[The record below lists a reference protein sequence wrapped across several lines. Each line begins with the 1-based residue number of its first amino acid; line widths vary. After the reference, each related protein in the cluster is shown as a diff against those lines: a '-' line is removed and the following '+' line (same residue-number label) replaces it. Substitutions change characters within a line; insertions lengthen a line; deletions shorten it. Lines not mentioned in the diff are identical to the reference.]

1 VSPSARRSEGG
12 QATVELALLLPVLVL
27 LLLLAVQAA
36 LLARD
41 RVLAVHAARV
51 AGRAV
56 IVEPTAQ
63 AARAALQRQGGR
75 AAVASVDLVGDRRPG
90 EVVTVVV
97 AVPATRVPIVGRVIG
112 TSRVEERLSVL
123 VEGEG

>member
-1 VSPSARRSEGG
+1 M
-12 QATVELALLLPVLVL
+12 LPVLAL

-56 IVEPTAQ
+56 IVDPSEA
-63 AARAALQRQGGR
+63 AARAALQRHGG
-75 AAVASVDLVGDRRPG
+75 AAARASVQLQGDRTHG
-90 EVVTVVV
+90 GIVTVVV
-97 AVPATRVPIVGRVIG
+97 AVPPTRVPIVGRVVG
-112 TSRVEERLSVL
+112 RQLEERLSVL
-123 VEGEG
+123 VEGAG

>member
-1 VSPSARRSEGG
+1 M
-12 QATVELALLLPVLVL
+12 LAL

-56 IVEPTAQ
+56 IVDPSEA
-63 AARAALQRQGGR
+63 AARAALQRHGG
-75 AAVASVDLVGDRRPG
+75 AAARASVQLQGDRTHG
-90 EVVTVVV
+90 GIVTVVV
-97 AVPATRVPIVGRVIG
+97 AVPPTRVPIVGRVVG
-112 TSRVEERLSVL
+112 RQLEERLSVL
-123 VEGEG
+123 VEGAG

>member
-1 VSPSARRSEGG
+1 MRRDTRG
-12 QATVELALLLPVLVL
+12 QASVELALLLPVLVL

-56 IVEPTAQ
+56 IVDPHER

-75 AAVASVDLVGDRRPG
+75 AAAASVELRGDRQPG
-90 EVVTVVV
+90 GIVTVVV
-97 AVPATRVPIVGRVIG
+97 AVPPTRVPIVGRVIG
-112 TSRVEERLSVL
+112 PSALMERLSVL
-123 VEGEG
+123 VEGGG